1 MYDIVCETL
10 SHAKLSLNW
19 QLYTVRRL
27 LSDILA
33 VAKNY

>member
-19 QLYTVRRL
+19 QFYTIQRL

-33 VAKNY
+33 MAQYY